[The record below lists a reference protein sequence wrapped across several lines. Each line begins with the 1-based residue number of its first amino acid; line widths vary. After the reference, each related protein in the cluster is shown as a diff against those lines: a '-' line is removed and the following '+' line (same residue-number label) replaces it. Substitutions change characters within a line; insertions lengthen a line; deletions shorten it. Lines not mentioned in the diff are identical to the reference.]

1 MPRKP
6 MPIPGSE
13 LFRDKCCGCNE
24 PMRVTYATL
33 QQGGAY
39 CLTCRNAGNEARR
52 ASMWDYLT
60 PRQQIGKG
68 KTQ

>member
-6 MPIPGSE
+6 MPIPGSN
-13 LFRDKCCGCNE
+13 LFRDKCSQCNE
-24 PMRVTYATL
+24 PMRVTASTFKR
-33 QQGGAY
+33 GRSR
-39 CLTCRNAGNEARR
+39 CLTCQNAGDEARR

-68 KTQ
+68 KTS